1 MLSLQHSLQQESGL
15 AVYLTCPLSKK
26 TECFNK
32 VSPLTRLSLRGT
44 TSLWA
49 ALDWISSGRFIVL
62 LRRTETEKSTWNSPF
77 QWNWF
82 IFSNAREETNRAAT
96 DTRRTKEWMSSQS
109 ATGMLSWMYN
119 LTLFDGTVIS
129 HKHIHSLQQRSYSE
143 SLRHKSKWK
152 SSLLVPW
159 RSTVIVSLSGSLGRG
174 NVSSLFPQGFF
185 FKTWNSW
192 RRDAPDFLS
201 LKGTSREKRLLWASG
216 LKRDRWTVLGT
227 EGGDCSALCRLQTV
241 KWLLRSTLL
250 SILRLLAGQDE
261 ERSVLRLFGRSWLCC
276 IVCFLMIRFL
286 CVAFDCT
293 TLKRW
298 SRHCK

>member
-1 MLSLQHSLQQESGL
+1 MLSLQHSLQQESDL

-129 HKHIHSLQQRSYSE
+129 HKHTHSLQQRSYSE

-192 RRDAPDFLS
+192 RRDAPHFLS
-201 LKGTSREKRLLWASG
+201 LKGTSREKRLLWAAG
-216 LKRDRWTVLGT
+216 LKRDRW
-227 EGGDCSALCRLQTV
+227 R
-241 KWLLRSTLL
+241 
-250 SILRLLAGQDE
+250 
-261 ERSVLRLFGRSWLCC
+261 
-276 IVCFLMIRFL
+276 
-286 CVAFDCT
+286 
-293 TLKRW
+293 
-298 SRHCK
+298 